1 MNEGLQI
8 RLVELE
14 LVGDALEM
22 LDGDPGRHFVTLGDP
37 DGVNSPL
44 EEALG
49 LLEKRAGHDDDAG
62 GSVADFVVLTPRELH
77 HQLRDLVVHVHL
89 VKDRGSIVRCKTKKR
104 VRTARARKGGSEA
117 SARGRSEKLLTDGD
131 VAVGALEHLV
141 HAFGAEGGS
150 EDASDG
156 FAGGDVGFLSVQ
168 TSKSA
173 LLLLFLQDYER
184 PSELVESQR
193 HFRSL
198 FFQSHNRTIAIQRR
212 RRRRKRR
219 KDTLKP

>member
-1 MNEGLQI
+1 MQLHFGGEGGHASLNEGLQI
-8 RLVELE
+8 GLVELE

-89 VKDRGSIVRCKTKKR
+89 VKDRGTVVRCKNKNKSE
-104 VRTARARKGGSEA
+104 VRTELNALASEGFGSYLLIVTSPSGLWSILSMPLGPREVRRMRA
-117 SARGRSEKLLTDGD
+117 T
-131 VAVGALEHLV
+131 ALPAEML
-141 HAFGAEGGS
+141 AF
-150 EDASDG
+150 
-156 FAGGDVGFLSVQ
+156 
-168 TSKSA
+168 
-173 LLLLFLQDYER
+173 
-184 PSELVESQR
+184 
-193 HFRSL
+193 
-198 FFQSHNRTIAIQRR
+198 
-212 RRRRKRR
+212 
-219 KDTLKP
+219 